1 MSLKGH
7 HDLLTGSPHS
17 SPRPS
22 LTIRYPQSKE
32 QFSERSG
39 ATLYNLPRAC
49 GSSLMS
55 HYLFSQGCALRC
67 HPSGSVPTLF
77 LHPAGPHVRSPCWH
91 FMPFVSGLHVTILPR
106 CPSHSGPLPLCSPAL
121 SRKDEPSFFTPP
133 SPVLSYICVSS
144 PMSFLTQQPR
154 LGCLLNLRTQS
165 TVLLMHSIR
174 KSEQINPEFKGQRL
188 GLPIS
193 C

>member
-1 MSLKGH
+1 MARLCTTCPG
-7 HDLLTGSPHS
+7 
-17 SPRPS
+17 
-22 LTIRYPQSKE
+22 
-32 QFSERSG
+32 
-39 ATLYNLPRAC
+39 
-49 GSSLMS
+49 
-55 HYLFSQGCALRC
+55 
-67 HPSGSVPTLF
+67 
-77 LHPAGPHVRSPCWH
+77 PAGPALCPITCFHRGAHCAVTPLGLYLHCFFTLQDPMSFPPVGTLC
-91 FMPFVSGLHVTILPR
+91 PLVSGLHVTILPR